1 MSKRSRF
8 LLVLAAMGGVLL
20 LTAVPAFAAN
30 GQVAGSVIDK
40 SIKEPIIGARVRLLL
55 EDGVTSAKLG
65 AISDL
70 KGNFLINNVPPGKYV
85 VEVSYGS
92 TYTKQ
97 VFKDVKVE
105 TDRKYEIGIA
115 QLAPTAIQGD
125 TVEVIAGRK
134 AEIRKEVATS
144 QVKVAAEEIEKLP
157 IRNVT
162 DLLKLQVGVTFKDDQ
177 IHIRGGRHDETVF
190 IIDGVQVR
198 NILTGSSDR
207 GQVQSSNMGVST
219 AGIQEF
225 TLIKGGF
232 DAQYGN
238 ATSGVVSI
246 STKEG
251 STDRTRFHVEYFTDR
266 FGSPTLNKYSFN
278 SDQVQFNLSGP
289 EPFLNWVFPKFL
301 KWNTEGKVAYFASVA
316 MDKTDTHLSY
326 NKLASPTTQKQFA
339 TTSILGIT
347 IPDRS
352 QNTYNTQLKFTIRPS
367 GLLKLNADWKGEYLR
382 YNLVGRNL
390 QWGYRYSPATAQVI
404 NDQTNTFSVSAEH
417 TLSKNTFYRA
427 QISHYAKRFVERP
440 GDPDNPGQGRNPDLF
455 NFDDQSE
462 IFQDGTPD
470 LNYVH
475 PDLVDDLDLS
485 VFEREHRNGRWD
497 EGEPFIDIDR
507 EDTTNSGAPIYTP
520 PDPSSGFAGDAFED
534 VNGNGVYDPP
544 EAFTDTNDNG
554 RFDYERRDVTGVDNP
569 EPFQDGDLILGEP
582 FIDMDKDG
590 RYNPAVD
597 RFITCICPENQDLN
611 FNSQFDGAGSTYS
624 TGIPYR
630 DLNGNGVYDPPDGA
644 VRQPGEP
651 FIDANGNGV
660 YDYGNDGFVDPNTY
674 LYTDPITGNVITAYQ
689 RHGVDQTTFKF
700 DLNSQVSSHY
710 LSTGLQLD
718 LTKLTMNDI
727 RGPQFHYTG
736 TPDFQ
741 DFPDRGITRD
751 FYVKRPLLGDIYV
764 GDRVEYGQL
773 IANLSLR
780 YDFFF
785 QSTGLNT
792 VRAVEILGDKV
803 PDPVKN
809 KFSPRM
815 GFSYPISERAKLFFN
830 YGHYYQLPN
839 LNQFYRRSNN
849 VTSGFGTVG
858 NFNLDY
864 TKKIKYEFG
873 SEVLLSSN
881 YRAVLTGFYNDDFGL
896 INSLVNRYGSYS
908 RDEYVNTDYG
918 RTRGVEAEI
927 SKVGGG
933 YIQGYLDYQ
942 YSIALGKSSSE
953 TSNFLDRLQGREIS
967 IQEFPLDWDQRHQV
981 TMNVNINVPNG
992 DHPQL
997 FGLRMPDNWN
1007 LNVIW
1012 QYGSGFPFTPSASYP
1027 GLPSQR
1033 TDASRKNSLRLP
1045 ANSRVDV
1052 RFQKAFRVWRQDY
1065 TCQLWINNLFDRKNV
1080 ADVWSNTGRPYTNL
1094 SFEDPVTRDFTAF
1107 TGTPFM
1113 DDPRNYET
1121 GRNIKMGLS
1130 VDF

>member
-1 MSKRSRF
+1 MSRKLRF
-8 LLVLAAMGGVLL
+8 FIVLAVLGGALL
-20 LTAVPAFAAN
+20 LCATPAFAAN
-30 GQVAGSVIDK
+30 GQVVGRVLEK
-40 SIKEPIIGARVRLLL
+40 KTKEPIIGARVRLLL
-55 EDGVTSAKLG
+55 PDGTSAKMG
-65 AISDL
+65 AISDA
-70 KGNFLINNVPPGKYV
+70 KGNFLILNVAPGIYQI
-85 VEVSYGS
+85 EISYGP
-92 TYTKQ
+92 TYTKHL
-97 VFKDVKVE
+97 FRDVKIE
-105 TDRKYEIGIA
+105 TDRKFETGVV
-115 QLAPTAIQGD
+115 QLAEKAVEGD
-125 TVEVIAGRK
+125 TVVVTAGGK
-134 AEIRKEVATS
+134 AKIDKLKATS
-144 QVKVAAEEIEKLP
+144 EAKVSAAEIEKLP

-162 DLLKLQVGVTFKDDQ
+162 DLLKLQVGVTERDGQ

-190 IIDGVQVR
+190 IIDGVEVR

-289 EPFLNWVFPKFL
+289 EPLLTWVFPKFL

-339 TTSILGIT
+339 TTRILGIA

-367 GLLKLNADWKGEYLR
+367 GLLKLNADWKGEFLR

-390 QWGYRYSPATAQVI
+390 QWSYRYSPATAQVV

-427 QISHYAKRFVERP
+427 MISHYAKRFVERP
-440 GDPDNPGQGRNPDLF
+440 GDPDNPGQGRNPDSF
-455 NFDDQSE
+455 NFDDESE
-462 IFQDGTPD
+462 VFQDGTPASD
-470 LNYVH
+470 YVN
-475 PDLVDDLDLS
+475 LVQDLS
-485 VFEREHRNGRWD
+485 VFEREHKNGRWD
-497 EGEPFIDIDR
+497 DGEPFVDIFR
-507 EDTTNSGAPIYTP
+507 EDTTNSGKPIYTR
-520 PDPSSGFAGDAFED
+520 PDPSQGFAGDAFVD
-534 VNGNGVYDPP
+534 VNGNGIYDPP
-544 EAFTDTNDNG
+544 EAFTDTNNNG
-554 RFDYERRDVTGVDNP
+554 RFDYERRDVTGVDTP

-590 RYNPAVD
+590 RYDPAVD
-597 RFITCICPENQDLN
+597 RFITCNCPENQDLN
-611 FNSQFDGAGSTYS
+611 FNSQYDGPASPYS

-630 DLNGNGVYDPPDGA
+630 DLNGNGVYDPSDGR

-651 FIDANGNGV
+651 FIDVNGNGI
-660 YDYGNDGFVDPNTY
+660 YDYGNDRFIDPNTY
-674 LYTDPITGNVITAYQ
+674 LYTDPFSRNVITAYQ

-727 RGPQFHYTG
+727 RGPQFRFNG

-751 FYVKRPLLGDIYV
+751 FYVRRPLLGDVYI

-785 QSTGLNT
+785 QSTGLNS

-839 LNQFYRRSNN
+839 LNQFYRRSSN

-881 YRAVLTGFYNDDFGL
+881 YRAVLTGFYNDEFGL
-896 INSLVNRYGSYS
+896 INSLVNRYGSYE

-918 RTRGVEAEI
+918 RTRGGEAEI

-933 YIQGYLDYQ
+933 YIQGHLDYQ
-942 YSIALGKSSSE
+942 FSIAMGKSSSE
-953 TSNFLDRLQGREIS
+953 ISNFQDRQDSREIS
-967 IQEFPLDWDQRHQV
+967 IQEFPLDWDQRHQI
-981 TMNVNINVPNG
+981 TINVNINVPNG

-997 FGLRMPDNWN
+997 FGLKMPDNWN
-1007 LNVIW
+1007 LNLIW
-1012 QYGSGFPFTPSASYP
+1012 QYGSGFPFTPSVEFP
-1027 GLPSQR
+1027 GLPAFR
-1033 TDASRKNSLRLP
+1033 NDASRKNLLRLP
-1045 ANSRVDV
+1045 SNSRVDV

-1065 TCQLWINNLFDRKNV
+1065 TFQLWINNLFDRKNV
-1080 ADVWSNTGRPYTNL
+1080 AAVWSNTGRTNTSL
-1094 SFEDPVTRDFTAF
+1094 LFQDPVTGDNVAIS
-1107 TGTPFM
+1107 GTPFM
-1113 DDPRNYET
+1113 DDPRNYEN